1 MEEIN
6 VFGSLRSAAI
16 VRVIV
21 YVYVLMISQ
30 DELEEYM
37 KTIFGAKL
45 RW

>member
-1 MEEIN
+1 MLLLDSCFEK
-6 VFGSLRSAAI
+6 SAAI

-37 KTIFGAKL
+37 KTIFGAKF